1 MIEAAKW
8 SKIIPHELAS
18 TTANRAYLAF
28 NQKYFNVIRFQ
39 RKPFRLRRKTKKVMY
54 RT

>member
-1 MIEAAKW
+1 MIEATKW

-28 NQKYFNVIRFQ
+28 IRNILTSFAFRGSLIDYDVRQKR
-39 RKPFRLRRKTKKVMY
+39 
-54 RT
+54 